1 MMDKEGLVLV
11 YMSDGVLE
19 REAKVF
25 DFYFGKSKFKW
36 FYFASKTFVI

>member
-1 MMDKEGLVLV
+1 MMEKEGLVLV

-25 DFYFGKSKFKW
+25 DFYLGNLNLSDF
-36 FYFASKTFVI
+36 ILLRRPL